1 MLKSFHLKASK
12 SHQRLLDL
20 AKTDGHRSVTDF
32 FEEEP
37 ESLPFHARGNEW
49 ADDGLVQAA
58 HFESHHGSAS

>member
-37 ESLPFHARGNEW
+37 DRYHSMHAETN
-49 ADDGLVQAA
+49 GLMMDW
-58 HFESHHGSAS
+58 S